1 VAVVNGSARLTSL
14 MQQRVAASTDAGDA
28 ADGWLALQGVPASVP
43 VARDMA
49 ISALEGCPRADDLV
63 LALSELAT
71 NAVVHSASGE
81 GGMFL
86 VRVRMVTLWAR
97 IEVWDGGPAS
107 GPAGH
112 GLGYGLRLVREITDR
127 SGVTF
132 RECRRLAW
140 AECTWTL

>member
-1 VAVVNGSARLTSL
+1 
-14 MQQRVAASTDAGDA
+14 MQQRVTASTGTGGAAG
-28 ADGWLALQGVPASVP
+28 GWLALRGIPASVP

-49 ISALEGCPRADDLV
+49 IMALGGCPRAGDLV

-86 VRVRMVTLWAR
+86 VGVRMVGSWGR

-107 GPAGH
+107 GPAEH

-127 SGVTF
+127 SGEIF
-132 RECRRLAW
+132 REGRRMAW
-140 AECTWTL
+140 AECTWAL

>member
-1 VAVVNGSARLTSL
+1 MR
-14 MQQRVAASTDAGDA
+14 QRVTASTAAGGA
-28 ADGWLALQGVPASVP
+28 ADGWLALRGIPASVP
-43 VARDMA
+43 VARDLAVM
-49 ISALEGCPRADDLV
+49 ALEGCPRAGDLV

-86 VRVRMVTLWAR
+86 VRVRTVTLWAR
-97 IEVWDGGPAS
+97 IEVWDSGPAS
-107 GPAGH
+107 GPAEH

-127 SGVTF
+127 SGEIF
-132 RECRRLAW
+132 REGRRLAW